1 MLGTFLLWVAWY
13 GFNCGSTLRLN
24 DDTAAIAAR
33 IAVVTTLSA
42 AAGGLGSLFI
52 AHSLAKRAEGRGTY
66 DVADLCNGIIAGLVA
81 VTAGCA
87 VVEPW
92 ASLIIGLGGSVI
104 YHVGSWIL
112 IYFRIDDAVS
122 ATPVHFGAGL
132 WGLIAPGLFARPAHV
147 RQVYKRNK
155 GGLFYDGDGRIL
167 AVNLIAALATTA
179 WVVCT
184 MGPFFYLLY
193 KTNSLRVSMDKEI
206 DGLDE
211 DKHGGAA
218 YAFDRSQHSKEAGDN
233 QSVPETKEED
243 VSSLRTGSPI
253 QRAASREIN
262 HMDTLPDD
270 SPRYEFDAEAPRPGE

>member
-1 MLGTFLLWVAWY
+1 MGTCGGAPSSFLCVAAPRRRPRPPRL
-13 GFNCGSTLRLN
+13 ST
-24 DDTAAIAAR
+24 
-33 IAVVTTLSA
+33 
-42 AAGGLGSLFI
+42 
-52 AHSLAKRAEGRGTY
+52 
-66 DVADLCNGIIAGLVA
+66 
-81 VTAGCA
+81 
-87 VVEPW
+87 
-92 ASLIIGLGGSVI
+92 
-104 YHVGSWIL
+104 
-112 IYFRIDDAVS
+112 

-253 QRAASREIN
+253 QRGTSRDMVRGTDGGRRNTETRTARSARSAPSTPRRRPRTPSTRRSVARASKASARRTRSSTGNWCPASARRRQTASGRATSATAAR
-262 HMDTLPDD
+262 HD
-270 SPRYEFDAEAPRPGE
+270 